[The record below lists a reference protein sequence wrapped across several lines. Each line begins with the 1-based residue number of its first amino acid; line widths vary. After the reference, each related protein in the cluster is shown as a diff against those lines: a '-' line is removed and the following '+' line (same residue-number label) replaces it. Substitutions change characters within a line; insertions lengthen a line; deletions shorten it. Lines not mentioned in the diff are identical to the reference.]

1 VSEAEKPE
9 SSPSSEAVS
18 ARAVYDDIVRRIQR
32 VAARLLLK
40 VCALAHQFPSQ
51 SFRARTSSM
60 LRTASATA
68 ASFPGA
74 KVRSVD
80 RDMRGKPAADTNSPI
95 GAERRSRIPDS
106 GMCVLLSSKGL
117 SRSPRPLA

>member
-60 LRTASATA
+60 LWMASATA

-80 RDMRGKPAADTNSPI
+80 RDMRGKPARVA
-95 GAERRSRIPDS
+95 
-106 GMCVLLSSKGL
+106 
-117 SRSPRPLA
+117 